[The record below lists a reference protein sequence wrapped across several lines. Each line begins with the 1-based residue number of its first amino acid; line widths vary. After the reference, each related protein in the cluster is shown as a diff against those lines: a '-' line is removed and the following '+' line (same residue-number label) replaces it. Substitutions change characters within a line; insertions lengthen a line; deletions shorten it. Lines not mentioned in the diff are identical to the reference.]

1 MYNNCRLRFFSILF
15 VAIASCAACTQK
27 SESIDMII
35 TGKNIYTG
43 NEQPAFS
50 GYIGIDKGNISFIS
64 DTLPAHITATQ
75 TIDAGDKI
83 IAPGF
88 IDTHT
93 HACNDFGK
101 DSPNTNVNYTTQGVT
116 TVFCNVDGGGSVDV
130 AAKLNQYEQQGIG
143 TNVVLYV
150 GHGSIR
156 KAVMGIEDRAPTDA
170 ELEQM
175 KSLVEQAMK
184 AGALGLS
191 TGLYYVPGNYAMTSE
206 VVELAKVAAQYNGA
220 YDSHI
225 RDESSYSI
233 GLVNAIKEVIQIGQQ
248 ADIPV
253 HVAHIKS
260 LGVDVWGKSAE
271 VIKLIDEARQ
281 QGIDVTADQY
291 PWRASGTSVAG
302 SLVPRYIMAGS
313 KEAYHAR
320 MEDDALWPTLKLEM
334 AENLRRRGG
343 AESLLISD
351 PKRPDIRG
359 KTLAEVAS
367 LWEIEPIDAARQII
381 LEGNARVASFN
392 MSDQDMKAYMTQSWV
407 MTSSDGSTGHPRK
420 YGTFPKKFRE
430 YVKQKG
436 WLSTQEFIQRSSYL
450 PAKTFGLTG
459 RGELK
464 AGYVADIVIFNPE
477 TYQQKASYL
486 QPTELSEGVEWLIVN
501 GQPVIE
507 QSVVNQTLA
516 GQPIRQSSASR

>member
-1 MYNNCRLRFFSILF
+1 MYQNCQLRFFSLILLTITF
-15 VAIASCAACTQK
+15 CAACTQK
-27 SESIDMII
+27 AEQIDIII
-35 TGKNIYTG
+35 TGNNIYSG
-43 NEQPAFS
+43 NEQTPFA
-50 GYIGIDKGNISFIS
+50 GYIGIDQGKISFVS
-64 DTLPAHITATQ
+64 DSVPEHITAITN
-75 TIDAGDKI
+75 IDAGDNI

-101 DSPNTNVNYTTQGVT
+101 GEPNSNINYTTQGVT
-116 TVFCNVDGGGSVDV
+116 TVFCNVDGGGNVDV
-130 AAKLNQYEQQGIG
+130 AGTLKQYEEQGIG
-143 TNVVLYV
+143 TNVALYV

-156 KAVMGIEDRAPTDA
+156 RAVMGIEDRVPSNA
-170 ELEQM
+170 ELEEM
-175 KSLVEQAMK
+175 KNLVEQAMQ

-233 GLVNAIKEVIQIGQQ
+233 GLVNAIKEVIQIGEQ

-271 VIKLIDEARQ
+271 VIQLINEARQ

-313 KEAYHAR
+313 KEAYMAR
-320 MEDDALWPTLKLEM
+320 MKDDFLWPALQLEM
-334 AENLRRRGG
+334 AKNLRRRGG

-367 LWEIEPIDAARQII
+367 LWEMEPIDAARKII
-381 LEGNARVASFN
+381 IEGNARVASFN
-392 MSDQDMKAYMTQSWV
+392 MSDQDMKAYMTQPWV
-407 MTSSDGSTGHPRK
+407 NTSSDGSTGHPRK

-436 WLSTQEFIQRSSYL
+436 WLSTQEFIQRSTYL
-450 PAKTFGLTG
+450 PAQTFGLKD

-464 AGYVADIVIFNPE
+464 AGYIADIVIFNPN
-477 TYQQKASYL
+477 TYQHKASYL
-486 QPTELSEGVEWLIVN
+486 HPTELSEGVEWLILN
-501 GQPVIE
+501 GQAVIE
-507 QSVVNQTLA
+507 NSVVNQTLA
-516 GQPIRQSSASR
+516 GQPIRQPSVSR